1 MNNLFLV
8 VGKDAYDMHSTMKP
22 VKKLEMI
29 KNKHHSKK
37 LYICIEKATLENEK
51 IVFPNTWN
59 QLPTRNRP
67 PITTD

>member
-29 KNKHHSKK
+29 KNKHHFKK
-37 LYICIEKATLENEK
+37 LYICIEKAMLENEK
-51 IVFPNTWN
+51 NSFS
-59 QLPTRNRP
+59 QYLES
-67 PITTD
+67 ITNEK